1 MALTAIWRRD
11 PEEIGMLEF
20 LRVLR
25 RHGDW
30 PVHLPGL
37 LLAFAMAELF
47 FKFHSFALE
56 CGAFLATWLLIDLVV
71 DALARRLRAPAAGT
85 PR

>member
-1 MALTAIWRRD
+1 MDLAAVKRRER
-11 PEEIGMLEF
+11 EEIAMLEF

-37 LLAFAMAELF
+37 LLAFVLAELF

-56 CGAFLATWLLIDLVV
+56 CGAFLATWLVIDVVV

>member
-1 MALTAIWRRD
+1 
-11 PEEIGMLEF
+11 
-20 LRVLR
+20 
-25 RHGDW
+25 
-30 PVHLPGL
+30 
-37 LLAFAMAELF
+37 MAELF

-71 DALARRLRAPAAGT
+71 DAVARRLRAPAAGT